1 MRFARVLALVPL
13 VPLALVG
20 WPGSAEAGQ
29 SVKLRVAFHPNVPGH
44 RTTIALAVRVRGVG
58 GAPPLPVTSFDLRL
72 PANMGIAASTLGQAN
87 CEPPA
92 LIASGLAGCSGN
104 ARIGYGTASAVVPVG
119 SHSVH
124 EKASLDA
131 VMGPAAENRVEVLW
145 YVQAAEPV
153 FAQLVLPSVV
163 EEANP
168 PYGDDLAVAVP
179 LVQAW
184 PEGPDL
190 ALETFDSSLGPAG
203 LTYHRRI
210 AGNTVAFH
218 PHGVRIPT
226 LCPPGGYSFAALL
239 SFQDGTHA
247 AATYRVPCRRG

>member
-1 MRFARVLALVPL
+1 MRLAGALALL
-13 VPLALVG
+13 LAALAG
-20 WPGSAEAGQ
+20 WAGSAHAGQ
-29 SVKLRVAFHPNVPGH
+29 SVKLRVAFHPDLPGQ
-44 RTTIALAVRVRGVG
+44 RTTIALALRVRGAG
-58 GAPPLPVTSFDLRL
+58 GALPSPVTSFDLRL
-72 PANMGIAASTLGQAN
+72 PANMGIAATTLGQAN

-104 ARIGYGTASAVVPVG
+104 ARIGYGTASAVVPLG
-119 SHSVH
+119 SRNVH

-145 YVQAAEPV
+145 YVQAGEPV

-163 EEANP
+163 EEAGP
-168 PYGDDLAVAVP
+168 PYGEELAVAVP

-190 ALETFDSSLGPAG
+190 ALETFNSSLGPAG
-203 LTYHRRI
+203 LTYHRQI
-210 AGNTVAFH
+210 AGRTVAFH
-218 PHGVRIPT
+218 PRGVRIPA
-226 LCPPGGYSFAALL
+226 LCPAGGYVFAALL

-247 AATYRVPCRRG
+247 EAIYRVPCHRG